1 MESITAI
8 LIVAIIFITFYKVI
22 DLYVRRKE
30 RIMMIEKCESL
41 KDASPIFQD
50 FFGGGQSM
58 FKNYSSWSLRI
69 GALFLGIGVGLL
81 VGYAICYYSI
91 SSYAVPGKEYDNQIE
106 NVISVVYG
114 ATTLLFGGMALIF
127 AFLVELKIGKQK

>member
-1 MESITAI
+1 MDFITAP

-41 KDASPIFQD
+41 KDANPIFQNL
-50 FFGGGQSM
+50 FGGGQPM
-58 FKNYSSWSLRI
+58 FKNYSSWALRI

-91 SSYAVPGKEYDNQIE
+91 SSYAVPGKEYDSQI
-106 NVISVVYG
+106 NDVVSVVYG
-114 ATTLLFGGMALIF
+114 ATTLLFGGMGLII

>member
-50 FFGGGQSM
+50 FFGGG
-58 FKNYSSWSLRI
+58 
-69 GALFLGIGVGLL
+69 LFVGLGVGFVFELIQENIAFFFHCGGFLFRHQHL
-81 VGYAICYYSI
+81 V
-91 SSYAVPGKEYDNQIE
+91 
-106 NVISVVYG
+106 
-114 ATTLLFGGMALIF
+114 
-127 AFLVELKIGKQK
+127 